1 MCHVIVISGGR
12 CGAMIRLR
20 KFVYAVFVGAL
31 LFAGIGFITARAWDV
46 GALWPAA
53 VHRADP
59 DATPGVV
66 DPDVVYGLAARG
78 IVQLPSQPLP
88 PLVRINSRRGKGHPH

>member
-1 MCHVIVISGGR
+1 
-12 CGAMIRLR
+12 MIRLR

-31 LFAGIGFITARAWDV
+31 LFAGIGIITARAWDV

-59 DATPGVV
+59 DPNPGVA
-66 DPDVVYGLAARG
+66 DADYVYGLAARG

-88 PLVRINSRRGKGHPH
+88 PLVRINSRIGKGHPH

>member
-1 MCHVIVISGGR
+1 
-12 CGAMIRLR
+12 MIRLP
-20 KFVYAVFVGAL
+20 KFVCTAFVGAL
-31 LFAGIGFITARAWDV
+31 FFAGIGIITARAWDV

-59 DATPGVV
+59 DPNPDIA
-66 DPDVVYGLAARG
+66 DPDYVYGLAARG

>member
-1 MCHVIVISGGR
+1 MT
-12 CGAMIRLR
+12 RLR

-31 LFAGIGFITARAWDV
+31 LFAGIGIITARAWDV

-53 VHRADP
+53 VNSADP
-59 DATPGVV
+59 DPNPGVA
-66 DPDVVYGLAARG
+66 DPDYVYGLAARG

-88 PLVRINSRRGKGHPH
+88 PLVRINSRRGKGHPHQDGSVW